1 MRNHRRSAL
10 LGSLAVVLALLSACT
25 SNQPVSVTS
34 LQPVPLPAYG
44 IGDVYAFTDGS
55 IETVVASDGKVV
67 RWRGGDGS
75 YVTSRDVLLP
85 RLAWSNPTVQGER
98 HYPDAAMLL
107 FPLQAGK
114 SVMFT
119 ASRTVRPASGGNPAT
134 TQESWR
140 CGVAGAAPVDTPA
153 GHFDT
158 WRIDCTMVEQPAAPG
173 GGLIQRS
180 FYYAADIGF
189 YVRREEKI
197 GGAPQQVIDLTGYAT
212 SQPALPGTAQSL
224 RVAGLQ
230 QALERNQ
237 SGQVDSW
244 SDKASGDTGDIEPL
258 RTVHS
263 DQYSLCRRFAER
275 IQVGGRVYHL
285 EGTGC
290 HASSGVWD
298 ILALSPSTNRSSWTR
313 P

>member
-1 MRNHRRSAL
+1 
-10 LGSLAVVLALLSACT
+10 
-25 SNQPVSVTS
+25 
-34 LQPVPLPAYG
+34 
-44 IGDVYAFTDGS
+44 
-55 IETVVASDGKVV
+55 
-67 RWRGGDGS
+67 
-75 YVTSRDVLLP
+75 
-85 RLAWSNPTVQGER
+85 
-98 HYPDAAMLL
+98 
-107 FPLQAGK
+107 
-114 SVMFT
+114 
-119 ASRTVRPASGGNPAT
+119 
-134 TQESWR
+134 
-140 CGVAGAAPVDTPA
+140 
-153 GHFDT
+153 
-158 WRIDCTMVEQPAAPG
+158 
-173 GGLIQRS
+173 
-180 FYYAADIGF
+180 
-189 YVRREEKI
+189 
-197 GGAPQQVIDLTGYAT
+197 VIDLTGYTT